1 MVKNEFDYEFD
12 FNNPLAY
19 IAAFKGGSAPK
30 KSQAQKDAEAA
41 QAKELADL
49 QAKED
54 ARIAAMGRKRRGRAS
69 LLSGSEMGDENG
81 LKTNLGG

>member
-12 FNNPLAY
+12 LNNPLAY
-19 IAAFKGGSAPK
+19 VAAFKGGSAPK
-30 KSQAQKDAEAA
+30 KSAAQKAAEEA

-54 ARIAAMGRKRRGRAS
+54 ARVAAMGRKRKGRAS
-69 LLSGSEMGDENG
+69 LLSGSELGDENG
-81 LKTNLGG
+81 LKTKLGG

>member
-1 MVKNEFDYEFD
+1 MIWYELVEFE
-12 FNNPLAY
+12 
-19 IAAFKGGSAPK
+19 KGGAPS
-30 KSQAQKDAEAA
+30 KSQAQIDAENA

>member
-12 FNNPLAY
+12 LNNPLAY
-19 IAAFKGGSAPK
+19 IAAFKGGAPK
-30 KSQAQKDAEAA
+30 KSAAQKAAEEA

-54 ARIAAMGRKRRGRAS
+54 ARIAAMGRKRKGRAS

-81 LKTNLGG
+81 LKSNLGG